1 MTEVRKMALSGFVET
16 AKELNID
23 PDQIFH
29 ELELNSNYLTNIGND
44 EMMEYELADKLVR
57 SLAKISGKHYCGM
70 MMGIRQDIRFLGI
83 IGYLMQQSNN
93 VLDALLALSKHL
105 SIHSPTPVKIE
116 DYGRL
121 SSINYI
127 NILPFDRQ
135 SYTNEVAMT
144 QAMVIMKAICGNQ
157 FKPEAVHFNHTRMSD
172 ITQYKKIFKAP
183 IYFEQ
188 ARTEFIYDSAL
199 NKQPILKADPLLKE
213 ILIKQIEQIQTEELT
228 DLRSQVEILIRRSLQ
243 SQRYQI
249 NHIAKHLSLHPRT
262 LQRKLKGDGISYSE
276 IVENIRKEVATER
289 LENSNITIMQLS
301 DYLGYKDN
309 TAFTRAFKKWF
320 GETPVQWRKKQK

>member
-1 MTEVRKMALSGFVET
+1 
-16 AKELNID
+16 
-23 PDQIFH
+23 
-29 ELELNSNYLTNIGND
+29 
-44 EMMEYELADKLVR
+44 MMEYELADKLVR

-70 MMGIRQDIRFLGI
+70 MMGISQDIRFLGI

-309 TAFTRAFKKWF
+309 TAFTRAFKKWY
-320 GETPVQWRKKQK
+320 EVTPVQWRKKQK